1 MITLCA
7 TIVATDSF
15 LLQMRN
21 ATIKIKLM
29 ETVAHPIAK
38 LKQTTIAILLSKMC
52 TLQVNA

>member
-52 TLQVNA
+52 TVQVNA